1 MFTFIATI
9 SEFTLITAF
18 AYCYYKRQAVFPFY
32 YFVPP
37 ICETAPT
44 VRQSDIL
51 YLSGVTSRKMKNDHL
66 PKDKHEQN
74 GIG

>member
-1 MFTFIATI
+1 MRTAII
-9 SEFTLITAF
+9 SVKPSFH
-18 AYCYYKRQAVFPFY
+18 FY

-51 YLSGVTSRKMKNDHL
+51 YLSGVRSRKMKNDHL